1 MLPNINSINHYLNNS
16 LTSKP
21 SFSTTYTKLKLE
33 EKTDRKYNSKTE

>member
-16 LTSKP
+16 LTSKT